1 MSDRLQ
7 VLLIE
12 DDPVLGPSL
21 LQRLALEGFAARL
34 AETGSQAIAELERN
48 PPNIVVSDI
57 RLPDMNG
64 EAVFRQMTDVGGLI
78 PFYFMTAHGDL
89 DQAVRLMKAGARDY
103 LTKPI
108 DADALVDALQQDAS
122 IEAEAETQAAARDT
136 EPAAAAAH
144 RSPAMQAA
152 DATLAKFART
162 DMPVLLRG
170 ETGVGKEVAARRLH
184 EIGQGQGRPFVAVNC
199 AAIPSDLL
207 ESTLF
212 GHEKG
217 AFTGAAD
224 KRIGLAEQAG
234 DGTLFLDEIAEL
246 TPDLQAKLLRLLQEG
261 VFLPLGAGAE
271 RQFRGRV
278 VAATHADLETQIKDG
293 RFREDLYYRVNT
305 LELTI
310 PPLRSRTD
318 DLECLAALLLEEANA
333 RLQGPPKVL
342 GPDTVDALAAHS
354 WPGNVRELRNRIS
367 RAAVLADG
375 AEIGV
380 DDLFPEG
387 QLDEREV
394 AGMAEGALGDAA
406 KSAVRARVQAALK
419 RTGGNQSEAARLLGV
434 SRTTIWKYSK

>member
-1 MSDRLQ
+1 M
-7 VLLIE
+7 
-12 DDPVLGPSL
+12 
-21 LQRLALEGFAARL
+21 
-34 AETGSQAIAELERN
+34 
-48 PPNIVVSDI
+48 
-57 RLPDMNG
+57 
-64 EAVFRQMTDVGGLI
+64 
-78 PFYFMTAHGDL
+78 
-89 DQAVRLMKAGARDY
+89 
-103 LTKPI
+103 
-108 DADALVDALQQDAS
+108 
-122 IEAEAETQAAARDT
+122 
-136 EPAAAAAH
+136 
-144 RSPAMQAA
+144 
-152 DATLAKFART
+152 
-162 DMPVLLRG
+162 
-170 ETGVGKEVAARRLH
+170 
-184 EIGQGQGRPFVAVNC
+184 
-199 AAIPSDLL
+199 
-207 ESTLF
+207 
-212 GHEKG
+212 
-217 AFTGAAD
+217 
-224 KRIGLAEQAG
+224 
-234 DGTLFLDEIAEL
+234 
-246 TPDLQAKLLRLLQEG
+246 KLLRLLQEG

-278 VAATHADLETQIKDG
+278 VAATHADLEARINDG

-342 GPDTVDALAAHS
+342 GLDTVDALAAHP